1 MHFGTHYCGAWVAFL
16 PCACKIKRGLW
27 HLNMG
32 TFYLTP
38 IHLYLQRLMFP
49 CVLCFL
55 VLPWK
60 SKPGALKLVLVRR
73 RMCVRF
79 MSSHPAAS
87 FWQSRFG
94 QKIVLCK
101 QAPKGG
107 GRARGDM
114 GRYRRG
120 DTGDTGYMGD
130 RADRANSSKTMFKA
144 ENGINRWLPHSLGS
158 PVSVE
163 MLARWSNHKPIKLV
177 EGGTDQPDQ
186 QVAPKWVRRSIKE
199 YQRCVAWYGALWGIL
214 LSFPNIDAQ

>member
-1 MHFGTHYCGAWVAFL
+1 MHFGTHYCG
-16 PCACKIKRGLW
+16 ACKIKRGLW
-27 HLNMG
+27 HLKMG
-32 TFYLTP
+32 TFYLSS
-38 IHLYLQRLMFP
+38 IHLYLQSLMFP
-49 CVLCFL
+49 CLLCYL

-114 GRYRRG
+114 ETWG
-120 DTGDTGYMGD
+120 DTGKETQETRDTWETGLTELTVLKRCLTLKMGSI
-130 RADRANSSKTMFKA
+130 ADFLTH
-144 ENGINRWLPHSLGS
+144 W
-158 PVSVE
+158 
-163 MLARWSNHKPIKLV
+163 
-177 EGGTDQPDQ
+177 
-186 QVAPKWVRRSIKE
+186 AP
-199 YQRCVAWYGALWGIL
+199 L
-214 LSFPNIDAQ
+214 

>member
-1 MHFGTHYCGAWVAFL
+1 MHFGTQYWGAWVAFL
-16 PCACKIKRGLW
+16 PCAYKIKRGLW

-114 GRYRRG
+114 GRYGRG
-120 DTGDTGYMGD
+120 DTGD
-130 RADRANSSKTMFKA
+130 MFKA
-144 ENGINRWLPHSLGS
+144 ENGINRRLPHSLGS

-163 MLARWSNHKPIKLV
+163 MLARWSNYKPIKLV
-177 EGGTDQPDQ
+177 EGDTDQPDQ
-186 QVAPKWVRRSIKE
+186 QVAPKWVRGSIKE